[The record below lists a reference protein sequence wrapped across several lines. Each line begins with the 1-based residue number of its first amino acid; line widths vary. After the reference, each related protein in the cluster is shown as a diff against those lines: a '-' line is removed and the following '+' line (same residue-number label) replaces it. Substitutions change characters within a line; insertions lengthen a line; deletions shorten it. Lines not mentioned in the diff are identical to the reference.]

1 MIGAVIVKAKQ
12 RTRDTFLSGVS
23 VLTLSAVAVKV
34 IGLFC
39 RIPLLNALGTEG
51 MGHYNT
57 ACEVYA
63 LLCVLSTAGLPVAM
77 SVTIS
82 AAPAAQGR
90 ALKDRIFSVSL
101 GAFLAVGLCGTLGLF
116 LLADPLG
123 QLLGSPDAAPCIRAV
138 SPTVLLICL
147 SGAFRGW
154 FQGSRNM
161 TPTAVS
167 QVIEALGKLLLGLSF
182 ASCASSRGADL
193 AHTAAAAVLGI
204 TIGTAVSV
212 VYLFLCKR
220 RTDRALPPVTVY
232 TTDLPGRRAVL
243 QKLLSVALPITVSA
257 GVISLSK
264 CLDLALILRRMQ
276 DCGCSYAEANAL
288 WGCWSTL
295 AVPLFNVL
303 PALTTPVAM
312 SAVPTL
318 SEALNRLRAGAGTKP
333 DADLSPTAQA
343 ERAAACRDVSHT
355 STTAI
360 GLTLLLS
367 VPAGLGLYVSAG
379 DVLALLFPAQPAAVA
394 AAAPWLSLLGLSVP
408 AACLITVLGSM
419 LQASGHATLPVIAMT
434 AGLSVKLAL
443 LYVLLGIPSLGL
455 TGAPISTL
463 CCDTLILA
471 LDMAFLAWKAPDVLP
486 DAGTL
491 AGLFTLPILMS
502 VPALWLPRRL
512 LPLLGVRVTGGTS
525 LETLLYICAV
535 AALYGAGAII
545 LIRIK
550 KTFVKGNI
558 KNADP

>member
-1 MIGAVIVKAKQ
+1 MIGAGIVKAKQ

-82 AAPAAQGR
+82 ATPAAQGR

-101 GAFLAVGLCGTLGLF
+101 GTFLAVGLTGMLGLF

-123 QLLGSPDAAPCIRAV
+123 RLLGSPDAAPCIRAI
-138 SPTVLLICL
+138 SPAVLLICL

-154 FQGSRNM
+154 FQGRRNM

-182 ASCASSRGADL
+182 ASYAAGRGADL

-204 TIGTAVSV
+204 TIGTALSV
-212 VYLFLCKR
+212 AYLFLCKR
-220 RTDRALPPVTVY
+220 RSDKALPPQNTD
-232 TTDLPGRRAVL
+232 TTDLPGHRSVL
-243 QKLLSVALPITVSA
+243 KRLLSVALPITVSA

-276 DCGCSYAEANAL
+276 DCGRSYAEANAL

-318 SEALNRLRAGAGTKP
+318 SEALNRLRTGAGTKP
-333 DADLSPTAQA
+333 DADLSPAACA
-343 ERAAACRDVSHT
+343 ERDAARRDISRT

-419 LQASGHATLPVIAMT
+419 LQAAGHATLPVIAMT
-434 AGLSVKLAL
+434 AGLSVKLVL

-471 LDMAFLAWKAPDVLP
+471 LDLAFLSRKAPEILP
-486 DAGTL
+486 ESGML
-491 AGLFTLPILMS
+491 AWLFILPIFMS
-502 VPALWLPRRL
+502 VPALWLPRRM
-512 LPLLGVRVTGGTS
+512 LPMLGLTVSGGS
-525 LETLLYICAV
+525 PLETILYVASA
-535 AALYGAGAII
+535 AALYATEA
-545 LIRIK
+545 LTVMTFIK
-550 KTFVKGNI
+550 KKAKYNPSF
-558 KNADP
+558 